1 MRKKAAFRHARLLH
15 PYGLISSISIG
26 HCPISAPNMSSILQP
41 WHILLATLCGLVN
54 QRQQQI
60 IKFQNA
66 QIEALLKQL
75 GKKRLLLNDDQRRLL
90 AVKAHAIGRKALR
103 EITTIFTPDTIL
115 RWHRNLVARK
125 FDSSDKRR
133 PGRPR
138 IRQVIVDAIVRFARE
153 NPMWG
158 YDRIQGAL
166 KNLNYRIAD
175 STVANVLKAHGIEP
189 APDRQRTPAWSTFL
203 KAHWDS
209 IFATDFTTVE
219 VWTGRGLVTCYILAV
234 MHLKTRRVEIAG
246 ITTSPN
252 ATWIKQICRDMT
264 DDQDGLLKDAT
275 HLIVDRDASFIAL
288 CDYLEQNT
296 DTKVVLLPPKSP
308 NLNAYIERWFRSLK
322 SEFLDRMIFF
332 GRRSLEN
339 AVSEYVKHYHAERNH
354 QGLGNEL
361 IEPSE
366 DAANCDG
373 HIECRERLGG
383 MLKYYHRR
391 AA

>member
-1 MRKKAAFRHARLLH
+1 MPHSAGHYLRLL
-15 PYGLISSISIG
+15 
-26 HCPISAPNMSSILQP
+26 
-41 WHILLATLCGLVN
+41 N
-54 QRQQQI
+54 QRHQQI
-60 IKFQNA
+60 IEFQNA
-66 QIEALLKQL
+66 QIEALLRQL
-75 GKKRLLLNDDQRRLL
+75 GKKRLLLDDDHRRLL
-90 AVKAHAIGRKALR
+90 AVKAHAIGRKALF

-115 RWHRNLVARK
+115 RWHRELVAKK
-125 FDSSDKRR
+125 FDSSDKRK

-153 NPMWG
+153 NPTWG

-166 KNLNYRIAD
+166 RNVKYHISD

-219 VWTGRGLVTCYILAV
+219 VWTRNGLVTFYVLAV
-234 MHLKTRRVEIAG
+234 MYLKTRRVHIAG
-246 ITTSPN
+246 ITPSPN
-252 ATWIKQICRDMT
+252 ATWMKQVCRNLT
-264 DDQDGLLKDAT
+264 DCEDGFLKDAT
-275 HLIVDRDASFIAL
+275 HLIMDRDTSFIAMREFI
-288 CDYLEQNT
+288 DQNT
-296 DTKVVLLPPKSP
+296 DTEVVLLPPKSP
-308 NLNAYIERWFRSLK
+308 NLNAFLERWFRCLT
-322 SEFLDRMIFF
+322 SECLERMIFF
-332 GRRSLEN
+332 GRKSLEN
-339 AVSEYVKHYHAERNH
+339 SVREYVEHYHAERNH

-366 DAANCDG
+366 DAEVVAG
-373 HIECRERLGG
+373 KIECHERLGG